1 MTKQIKQRLQDQILK
16 QRGLKPT
23 SYTGLEETA
32 MPPPDGIKTLAMRQI
47 EARFGRS
54 IEELLMEGSLTQVA
68 TRLGIHF
75 TTVSHWRERLVLR

>member
-1 MTKQIKQRLQDQILK
+1 MTRQIKQRLQDQILK

-23 SYTGLEETA
+23 TYTGLKETTV
-32 MPPPDGIKTLAMRQI
+32 PPPDGTKTLAMRQI

-54 IEELLMEGSLTQVA
+54 IEELLMEGSLTQMA

-75 TTVSHWRERLVLR
+75 TTISHWRERLGLR